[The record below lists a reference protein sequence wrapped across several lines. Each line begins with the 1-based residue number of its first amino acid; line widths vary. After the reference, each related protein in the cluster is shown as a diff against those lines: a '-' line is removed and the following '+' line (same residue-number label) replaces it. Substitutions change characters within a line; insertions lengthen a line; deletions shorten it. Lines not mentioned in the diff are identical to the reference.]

1 MANGTAAVSVRLPLA
16 IALRAPDP
24 KWPQPPKHRED
35 HAFFGPESGP
45 GDLSAQDIELL
56 AEDEQFEIL
65 RSRRTASKEEQA
77 KHLAQAD

>member
-16 IALRAPDP
+16 IDLRAPDP
-24 KWPQPPKHRED
+24 KWPQPPKDRED

-56 AEDEQFEIL
+56 VHLGLAGMGSSFCRIRL
-65 RSRRTASKEEQA
+65 VCTRR
-77 KHLAQAD
+77 